1 MIIPLLLGISVLLEM
16 YAVLPVPVTDM
27 CFCSTKKCRPQHKT
41 LIAATSGCH
50 LAAAVLL
57 GAIYIGLCINTTGP
71 TSPVSFVYYVLL
83 LAAFLATL
91 VPTIMLCTEMNQ
103 PGTGICRSSKE
114 EKLDVKP
121 VLHEGFTRSTLFLAG
136 TAVALALVIACKK
149 E

>member
-1 MIIPLLLGISVLLEM
+1 M
-16 YAVLPVPVTDM
+16 A
-27 CFCSTKKCRPQHKT
+27 QHKVSRQT
-41 LIAATSGCH
+41 LRAGLDGLPRIQCR
-50 LAAAVLL
+50 
-57 GAIYIGLCINTTGP
+57 LCIKTGP

-103 PGTGICRSSKE
+103 PGTGLCRSSKE
-114 EKLDVKP
+114 EVLDVKP